1 MRLIVVLTA
10 LVIGGQALAETDADV
25 RAAVEARRA
34 AAIAAYNAADV
45 DAMVS
50 NYTADTW
57 HISPRRPPVQGRDA
71 LKAYF
76 APAMK
81 SYLMEPDNE
90 IIDLDVDGDTA
101 VVITHSTL
109 RGKPRPGKEVPAF
122 TEQRLNLSVFK
133 RQANG
138 DWLIHR
144 FIDTTPAETVSE

>member
-1 MRLIVVLTA
+1 MKRRVIIGVLCCA
-10 LVIGGQALAETDADV
+10 WAGSALADSDV

-50 NYTADTW
+50 HYTEDTW
-57 HISPRRPPVQGRDA
+57 HISPRRPPVQGREA

-76 APAMK
+76 GPAMK

-90 IIDLDVDGDTA
+90 IINLDVDGDTA
-101 VVITHSTL
+101 TVITRSTL
-109 RGKPRPGKEVPAF
+109 RGKPRPGKDVPAF
-122 TEQRLNLSVFK
+122 QEERLNLSVFK
-133 RQANG
+133 RQENG

-144 FIDTTPAETVSE
+144 FIDTTPAEPRQ